1 MRAAVLALWIAAL
14 LPCASAQQPAS
25 AADVTEEWRGL
36 ARLFD
41 RVIPPEDATGSE
53 PRTLLLLL
61 DPTASLAS
69 AGIADALAA
78 ALERHAALLGRVK
91 IGVCRTG
98 SDKPLL
104 APSEDPAAILAAVRA
119 ALASPN
125 EKIQNVYQSLR
136 DAALSLAA
144 RSGEHALLLATLENG
159 DAEDDL
165 DSTLARLSGTK
176 TKLFVLAGESYLA
189 DSYWAAYPVQ
199 EHPKDTQLDG
209 GDSALIDLPWGW
221 LFQLTTA
228 NEVTPSGFACY
239 GLSRCAAG
247 SGGRVWVYQP
257 ENAGKHECMVYGSC
271 LFCAGDHAP
280 EDELYNRALIAPLA
294 PSLAARGEV
303 QNQLDDDPA
312 YKLVLEAWRAALQ
325 AGLLRGAPP
334 RGGRW
339 TGVDNGASSRGALL
353 FSGPPE
359 RNAERAEAGIKDC
372 ERILAT
378 LEQALAR
385 VDGAKSSPRAKAVA
399 EFTRVMLQLTKTN
412 LVGYA
417 GWCREIAPRWFDKD
431 APAPPPPELPGVR
444 GDTRNVTIGYT
455 SRSLCHGAKA
465 FLEIELPGGE
475 RFQKELLALDA
486 RMASFE
492 ERYAHT
498 PFVTALHRQGIATFH
513 QTGTTTYVERQRP
526 KSRNGPEQGPKSG
539 EGSRPARRGGN
550 TSGGSGPTTGGGGG

>member
-1 MRAAVLALWIAAL
+1 MRAAVLALWIAGL
-14 LPCASAQQPAS
+14 SPCASAQQPTS

-53 PRTLLLLL
+53 PRTLVLLL
-61 DPTASLAS
+61 DPTASLAA

-91 IGVCRTG
+91 IGVARSGT
-98 SDKPLL
+98 DKPLL

-125 EKIQNVYQSLR
+125 EKIQNLFQSLR
-136 DAALSLAA
+136 DTALTLAA

-165 DSTLARLSGTK
+165 EGTLARLSGTK
-176 TKLFVLAGESYLA
+176 TRLFVLAGESYLA
-189 DSYWAAYPVQ
+189 DSYWAAYPMQ
-199 EHPKDTQLDG
+199 EHPKDTQLAG
-209 GDSALIDLPWGW
+209 GDSALIDVPWGW

-239 GLSRCAAG
+239 GLGRCAAG

-257 ENAGKHECMVYGSC
+257 ESAGQHECMVYGSC

-294 PSLAARGEV
+294 PSVAPRGEV
-303 QNQLDDDPA
+303 QNQLEDDPA
-312 YKLVLEAWRAALQ
+312 YKPVLEAWRAALQ
-325 AGLLRGAPP
+325 AGLLRGTPP

-339 TGVDNGASSRGALL
+339 TGVDNSASSRGALL

-359 RNAERAEAGIKDC
+359 RNADRAEAAIKDC
-372 ERILAT
+372 ERILAQ
-378 LEQALAR
+378 LDQALAR
-385 VDGAKSSPRAKAVA
+385 IDGAKANPRAKAVG

-431 APAPPPPELPGVR
+431 APAPLAPELPGVR

-475 RFQKELLALDA
+475 RFQKELSALDE
-486 RMASFE
+486 RMLRFE

-498 PFVTALHRQGIATFH
+498 PWVTAMHRQGIATFH
-513 QTGTTTYVERQRP
+513 QSGPATYVERPRP

-539 EGSRPARRGGN
+539 DGSRPSRRGGN
-550 TSGGSGPTTGGGGG
+550 TGGGSGPTTGGGGG